1 MIKRISVL
9 IGALALCACAALSTA
24 TTVGSALL
32 GGPTPPAIQAVG
44 QTVVLDGSKAL
55 AIAHLTYESVGA
67 AALAGRRTK
76 VNGHPLIGDAAW
88 AQVQAYDNT
97 IYGYLSKGDAAKD
110 SASKAAYAS
119 SALKAID
126 ALKSLVPS
134 SLFKK

>member
-55 AIAHLTYESVGA
+55 AIAHLTYESVGD
-67 AALAGRRTK
+67 AALAGRRTR
-76 VNGHPLIGDAAW
+76 PSLIGDAAW
-88 AQVQAYDNT
+88 AQVKAYDNT

-126 ALKSLVPS
+126 ALKSLVPA

>member
-1 MIKRISVL
+1 MYKRISILV
-9 IGALALCACAALSTA
+9 ATLALCACAALSTA
-24 TTVGSALL
+24 STVGSVLL
-32 GGPTPPAIQAVG
+32 GGSTPPAIQAVG

-55 AIAHLTYESVGA
+55 ALAHLTYEGVGD

-76 VNGHPLIGDAAW
+76 VSGHPLIGDAAW
-88 AQVQAYDNT
+88 AQIKIYDAS

-119 SALKAID
+119 SALQAID
-126 ALKSLVPS
+126 ALKALVPA

>member
-1 MIKRISVL
+1 MFKRISILV
-9 IGALALCACAALSTA
+9 ASLALCACAALGTA
-24 TTVGSALL
+24 ATVGSVLL
-32 GGPTPPAIQAVG
+32 GGATPPAIQAVG

-55 AIAHLTYESVGA
+55 AIAHLTYEGVGD
-67 AALAGRRTK
+67 AALAGRRT
-76 VNGHPLIGDAAW
+76 HLIPDAAW
-88 AQVQAYDNT
+88 TQIKTYDNA

-126 ALKSLVPS
+126 AMKSLVPA